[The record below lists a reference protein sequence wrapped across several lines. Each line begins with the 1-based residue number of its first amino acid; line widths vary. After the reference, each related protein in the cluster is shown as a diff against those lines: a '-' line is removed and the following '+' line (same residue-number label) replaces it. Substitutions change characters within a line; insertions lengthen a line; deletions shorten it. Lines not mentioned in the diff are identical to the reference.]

1 MIRNATA
8 VSVDQHELAATVIS
22 PDTTIPGVLF
32 LHGWAGSQERDIERA
47 NAISSLGCVCLTFDM
62 RGHGELLSSN
72 KTVTRGENLDDAIAA
87 YDRLASL
94 KMVEDGSIVVI
105 GSSYGGYLAT
115 LLTEF
120 RPVRWLALR
129 APALYRDQLWQFPKA
144 RLDRSDLQ
152 SYRSTLVKFDDN
164 RALRQAREFL
174 GDVLLV
180 ESEHDIIVPHPT
192 VASYQTAFINSQ
204 SLTVRMIGGAD
215 HALTGDHH
223 QKVYNQLLTR
233 WIREMVLGAR

>member
-1 MIRNATA
+1 
-8 VSVDQHELAATVIS
+8 
-22 PDTTIPGVLF
+22 
-32 LHGWAGSQERDIERA
+32 
-47 NAISSLGCVCLTFDM
+47 
-62 RGHGELLSSN
+62 LLSSN

-129 APALYRDQLWQFPKA
+129 APALYRDQLWQVPKA

>member
-1 MIRNATA
+1 MIRNSTT
-8 VSVDQHELAATVIS
+8 VDVGQVQLDATVIS

-32 LHGWAGSQERDIERA
+32 LHGWAGNQERDIERA
-47 NAISSLGCVCLTFDM
+47 KSISELGCVCLTFDM
-62 RGHGELLSSN
+62 RGHGHTITSN
-72 KTVTRGENLDDAIAA
+72 NTVTRGENLDDVIAA

-94 KMVEDGSIVVI
+94 KIVEEGSIVVV

-129 APALYRDQLWQFPKA
+129 APALYRDSYWQLPKA
-144 RLDRSDLQ
+144 QLDRVDLQ
-152 SYRSTLVKFDDN
+152 TYRSALIGAEDN
-164 RALRQAREFL
+164 RALRLAREFR

-180 ESEHDIIVPHPT
+180 ESEYDTIVPHPT
-192 VASYQTAFINSQ
+192 IASYQSAFIHSH
-204 SLTVRMIGGAD
+204 SLTLRMLGGAD
-215 HALTGDHH
+215 HALEDTIH
-223 QKVYNQLLTR
+223 QQAYNHLLTR

>member
-1 MIRNATA
+1 MIRNATTID
-8 VSVDQHELAATVIS
+8 VDQVQLDATVIS

-32 LHGWAGSQERDIERA
+32 LHGWAGNQERDIERA
-47 NAISSLGCVCLTFDM
+47 KSISELGCVCLTFDM
-62 RGHGELLSSN
+62 RGHGHTVTSN
-72 KTVTRGENLDDAIAA
+72 KTVTRGDNLDDVIAA

-94 KMVEDGSIVVI
+94 KIVEDGSIVVV

-129 APALYRDQLWQFPKA
+129 APALYRDSYWQLPKA
-144 RLDRSDLQ
+144 QLDRVDLQ
-152 SYRSTLVKFDDN
+152 SYRSALIGAEDN
-164 RALRQAREFL
+164 RALRQAREFR

-180 ESEHDIIVPHPT
+180 ESEHDTIVPHPT
-192 VASYQTAFINSQ
+192 SASYQSAFINSH
-204 SLTVRMIGGAD
+204 SLTLRMLDGAD
-215 HALTGDHH
+215 HAVEDAVH
-223 QKVYNQLLTR
+223 QKTYNHLLTR

>member
-1 MIRNATA
+1 MIRNDTA
-8 VSVDQHELAATVIS
+8 VRVDQYELAATVIS

-62 RGHGELLSSN
+62 RGHGDLLSGN

-87 YDRLASL
+87 YDSLASL
-94 KMVEDGSIVVI
+94 KMVEDDSIVVI

-129 APALYRDQLWQFPKA
+129 APALYRDELWQVPKA
-144 RLDRSDLQ
+144 RLDRRDLE
-152 SYRSTLVKFDDN
+152 SYRSALVSYDDN
-164 RALRQAREFL
+164 RALRQAREFR

-180 ESEHDIIVPHPT
+180 ESEHDVIVPHPT
-192 VASYQTAFINSQ
+192 VASYQTAFINAR
-204 SLTVRMIGGAD
+204 SLTVRMLDGAD
-215 HALTGDHH
+215 HALTEERH
-223 QKVYNQLLTR
+223 QKTYNQLLTR